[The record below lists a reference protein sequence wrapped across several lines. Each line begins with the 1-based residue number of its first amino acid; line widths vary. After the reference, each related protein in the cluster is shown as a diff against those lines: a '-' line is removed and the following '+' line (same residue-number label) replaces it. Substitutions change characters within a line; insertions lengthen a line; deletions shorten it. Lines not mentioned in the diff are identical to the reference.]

1 VLHIYS
7 TKSGTSQRVGGKTG
21 PKELAAI
28 ESAGIVS
35 NTAARSTQARRYP
48 KPRNSA
54 ALQPPIFNS
63 LRENPALFS

>member
-7 TKSGTSQRVGGKTG
+7 TKSGTSQRVGGETG

-35 NTAARSTQARRYP
+35 TAAWSTEARRHP
-48 KPRNSA
+48 KLCNSA
-54 ALQPPIFNS
+54 ALQPPILSS